1 MRYSLAPDFCLY
13 SKNICEKST
22 SCALRKKQDLF
33 ILIYSLCLHLILVL
47 SSFAPAMLIGM
58 IFFYESS
65 ELMGFILGLINFLIL
80 FFLGDKIILATVWAK
95 KPVAQLSL
103 ELMIKNLKCR
113 TGLARVQILTSDLL
127 DERILVLDTWTGSKT
142 VVIGTKT
149 IEYLQP
155 IQLQAVLHQI
165 FFELKYFE
173 WRFRTLV
180 TILFLPF
187 TLIILIGEKISKNQ
201 NFIRLLKFF
210 LLPIFTLRAFFFK
223 FEPQLR
229 KRGEL
234 QSPQSYAYDLRAA
247 KARLACLEG
256 KNEHIHVN
264 ELCDPLCYNKSKKT
278 SILTPFFEK
287 KMSLDLNN
295 G

>member
-1 MRYSLAPDFCLY
+1 MKRVHLAR
-13 SKNICEKST
+13 
-22 SCALRKKQDLF
+22 CAKKQDLF
-33 ILIYSLCLHLILVL
+33 IFIYSLCLHLILVL
-47 SSFAPAMLIGM
+47 CSFAPAMLIGM

-65 ELMGFILGLINFLIL
+65 EVMGFILGLINFLIL
-80 FFLGDKIILATVWAK
+80 FFLGDKIILATIWAK

-113 TGLARVQILTSDLL
+113 TGLDRVQILTSDLL
-127 DERILVLDTWTGSKT
+127 DERILVLNTWSGSKT
-142 VVIGTKT
+142 VVIGTRT

-155 IQLQAVLHQI
+155 IQLQAVLHQV

-180 TILFLPF
+180 TTLFLPF
-187 TLIILIGEKISKNQ
+187 TLIILIGEKVSGKP
-201 NFIRLLKFF
+201 NFVRLVKFF
-210 LLPIFTLRAFFFK
+210 LLPVFCLRSFFYK
-223 FEPQLR
+223 LEPQSR

-234 QSPQSYAYDLRAA
+234 QSPKSYAYDLKAA
-247 KARLACLEG
+247 NARLACLEG
-256 KNEHIHVN
+256 KSEHVHVH